1 MRLRVYSHLHRPD
14 RGGGASIFTDLSE
27 GLAQRGH
34 DVELCC
40 AYSYYPEW
48 ENKTGASLWRRERDV
63 VNGVRVV
70 RHGMFIPRDPGS
82 TVQRAAYEASYAM
95 SLARSAI
102 GADDVDAVI
111 AFLPLLSSGV
121 ASVLDA
127 FAGAGA
133 PTWINVQDLSG
144 RAAAAYSGR
153 LSAGLTRVEESV
165 LSRASLITTI
175 APQMSEELAHLTEPG
190 RPVMTFP
197 NWLHSTAETSIVR
210 ATDRRAAE
218 AGTSDRFDRRRPVR
232 ILYAG
237 NIGKKQGVDRIVTML
252 SSTDASF
259 EFEICGA
266 GAGAADVDA
275 VLPADDARFRRRPF
289 LSEDEFVERLCWAD
303 VFCVPELPTAAA
315 SFLPSKLLPA
325 TAANTPILALAGS
338 NSPLRDEVETHG
350 IGALADWDDP
360 SSIVR
365 VASTLRQAW
374 HDEHGP
380 LRSALRERAT
390 AQSSAAAIDQA
401 EAFLAEMVGQG
412 AATMEKPP
420 APRVTATTH

>member
-1 MRLRVYSHLHRPD
+1 MRIRVYSHLHRPD

-34 DVELCC
+34 EVELCC

-48 ENKTGASLWRRERDV
+48 ENKTGASLWRRERKV
-63 VNGVRVV
+63 VNGVRVT
-70 RHGMFIPRDPGS
+70 RHGLFIPRDPGS
-82 TVQRAAYEASYAM
+82 TIQRAAYEASYAM
-95 SLARSAI
+95 SLARSAVR
-102 GADDVDAVI
+102 ATDVDAVI

-121 ASVLDA
+121 ASVLDSTV
-127 FAGAGA
+127 GAGA

-144 RAAAAYSGR
+144 RAAAAYAGH
-153 LSAGLTRVEESV
+153 LSAGLTRVEEAV
-165 LSRASLITTI
+165 LGRSSLITTI
-175 APQMSEELAHLTEPG
+175 APQMSDELAHLG
-190 RPVMTFP
+190 RPDRPVVTFP

-210 ATDRRAAE
+210 ATDRLSGVAE
-218 AGTSDRFDRRRPVR
+218 DADRLGRRRPIR

-252 SSTDASF
+252 ASTDASF

-266 GAGAADVDA
+266 GAGAPDVDA
-275 VLPADDARFRRRPF
+275 VLPTADRRFRRRPF
-289 LSEDEFVERLCWAD
+289 LSEDEFIDRLLWAD

-325 TAANTPILALAGS
+325 TAAGTPILALAGA
-338 NSPLRDEVETHG
+338 NSPLRDEVEAHG

-360 SSIVR
+360 GSVVR
-365 VASTLRQAW
+365 VATDLRQQW

-380 LRSALRERAT
+380 LRSALRDRAT
-390 AQSSAAAIDQA
+390 AQSSASAIDRA
-401 EAFLAEMVGQG
+401 EALLAEMVAPG
-412 AATMEKPP
+412 ADATGRRA
-420 APRVTATTH
+420 APRVLSTTH